1 MVNQAQRRETGLGE
15 YADRYFEVLAAGG
28 PELLPVA
35 PGAVF
40 TENGQVLQLGRGLWR
55 TATGVGATR
64 AVTLADE
71 ESGEVATWGMVSEA
85 GRDAIL
91 GVRLKVDAELI
102 AEIETFVV
110 RINDMVSGFGLLDA
124 ERLAR
129 PTPGLLDLLAE
140 ADRPT
145 RDELR
150 RAADGYLDGVSG
162 DNADLIPVADDCI
175 RVENGVQTVLRTEG
189 WPPGTELQ
197 PRQAIGVAQQVRE
210 GLTRHIWAA
219 RDRGMYLTDPERGL
233 VMVRFFFDHPGKV
246 HGWQGRAPF
255 IAPNSMPA
263 WEVFKVRGGL
273 IRHIEAII
281 SVFPYGMRWG
291 WLWRSRERGCTTCST
306 ATTQPWGP
314 AIPGGCRWQ
323 PTRGS
328 PKTARNSR
336 SVPGCGRRRPARRR
350 TARSSWLTRLR
361 VRWPAGA

>member
-1 MVNQAQRRETGLGE
+1 MVNQVQRQETGLGR
-15 YADRYFEVLAAGG
+15 YADRYFEVLAAGDHS
-28 PELLPVA
+28 LLPAA
-35 PGAVF
+35 PGVAF
-40 TENGQVLQLGRGLWR
+40 TENCQVLRLGQGLWA
-55 TATGVGATR
+55 TATGAAATR
-64 AVTLADE
+64 AVTVADE

-91 GVRLKVDAELI
+91 GVRLKVDAGLI
-102 AEIETFVV
+102 TEIETFVV

-124 ERLAR
+124 ERLRR
-129 PTPGLLDLLAE
+129 PTAEFLDLVDE

-145 RDELR
+145 RDDLC

-162 DNADLIPVADDCI
+162 DNADLIPVADDCV

-197 PRQAIGVAQQVRE
+197 PRHTVGVAQQVRE

-219 RDRGMYLTDPERGL
+219 RDRGMYLTDPTRGL

-246 HGWQGRAPF
+246 HGWQGRAAF

-281 SVFPYGMRWG
+281 SIFPYGMRWG
-291 WLWRSRERGCTTCST
+291 WEGAQPGTRNEGER
-306 ATTQPWGP
+306 
-314 AIPGGCRWQ
+314 
-323 PTRGS
+323 
-328 PKTARNSR
+328 
-336 SVPGCGRRRPARRR
+336 
-350 TARSSWLTRLR
+350 
-361 VRWPAGA
+361 